1 MLVTQRMATVVL
13 ALMLVLVLLM
23 ATACVDPG
31 KDTTEKAIPTRAP
44 ETTASPD
51 EEDKDDEPSI
61 SIAEE
66 DEEGER
72 FGPFIPFD

>member
-1 MLVTQRMATVVL
+1 MFVKKRMVTLALALILCLVT
-13 ALMLVLVLLM
+13 
-23 ATACVDPG
+23 ATACVDPLG
-31 KDTTEKAIPTRAP
+31 EDTTEKAIPTRAP

-51 EEDKDDEPSI
+51 ETDKSDEPSI

-66 DEEGER
+66 DEDGDR

>member
-1 MLVTQRMATVVL
+1 MLLKQRIVTAVL
-13 ALMLVLVLLM
+13 ALMLVLSLVM
-23 ATACVDPG
+23 MTSCVDTG

-51 EEDKDDEPSI
+51 ETDKSDEPSI

-66 DEEGER
+66 DEDGDR